1 MEKQW
6 LSIKEVAEEMNV
18 SYQAVYKRL
27 NTNFKPYVKKVKGR
41 LMLSAEI
48 IDKYRAVEVER
59 NINQVQSEVEN
70 KDIIDAL
77 NDHIKS
83 LKKELEE
90 KDEQI
95 KDLHGLLNQSLKNQ
109 SQSNFVL
116 AQKNQRAII
125 ESENEE
131 KSSNWLRKF
140 FLKSKKTST

>member
-48 IDKYRAVEVER
+48 IDKYKVEGVEK
-59 NINQVQSEVEN
+59 NINQVQYKVEN
-70 KDIIDAL
+70 KEIIDAL
-77 NDHIKS
+77 NEHIKS
-83 LKKELEE
+83 LKKELEG

-95 KDLHGLLNQSLKNQ
+95 KELHDLLTQSLKNQ

-116 AQKNQRAII
+116 AQQNQQAII
-125 ESENEE
+125 ESN
-131 KSSNWLRKF
+131 ND
-140 FLKSKKTST
+140 LKGISWYKRIFQKNK

>member
-48 IDKYRAVEVER
+48 LDKYKIVEVEK
-59 NINQVQSEVEN
+59 NINQVQSKVEN
-70 KDIIDAL
+70 KEIIDAL

-83 LKKELEE
+83 LKKELEGKE
-90 KDEQI
+90 EQI
-95 KDLHGLLNQSLKNQ
+95 KELHDLLSQSLKNQ

-116 AQKNQRAII
+116 AQQNQSLIQ
-125 ESENEE
+125 EEN
-131 KSSNWLRKF
+131 KYIPVPWYKQIFQSRK
-140 FLKSKKTST
+140 K

>member
-6 LSIKEVAEEMNV
+6 LSITEVAKEMNV

-48 IDKYRAVEVER
+48 LDEYKVIEVKENIKPVQYKVETQE
-59 NINQVQSEVEN
+59 
-70 KDIIDAL
+70 IIEAL

-83 LKKELEE
+83 LKKEVNE

-95 KDLHGLLNQSLKNQ
+95 KTLHNLLNQSLKNQ
-109 SQSNFVL
+109 SQSNFVS
-116 AQKNQRAII
+116 AQKNQMII
-125 ESENEE
+125 QEE
-131 KSSNWLRKF
+131 KENTNKNGHINQVLV
-140 FLKSKKTST
+140 

>member
-6 LSIKEVAEEMNV
+6 LSITEVAKEMNV

-48 IDKYRAVEVER
+48 LEEYKVVGVKK
-59 NINQVQSEVEN
+59 NVNPVQYKVEN
-70 KDIIDAL
+70 QEIIDAL

-83 LKKELEE
+83 LKKEVNE

-95 KDLHGLLNQSLKNQ
+95 KTLHNLLNQSLKNQ
-109 SQSNFVL
+109 SQTNFVL
-116 AQKNQRAII
+116 AQQNQQEII
-125 ESENEE
+125 ESENEF
-131 KSSNWLRKF
+131 KLIPWY
-140 FLKSKKTST
+140 KKIFIK

>member
-6 LSIKEVAEEMNV
+6 LSITEVAKEMNV

-48 IDKYRAVEVER
+48 LDEYKVIEVKE
-59 NINQVQSEVEN
+59 NVNQVQYKVEN
-70 KDIIDAL
+70 QEIIDAL

-83 LKKELEE
+83 LKKEVNE

-95 KDLHGLLNQSLKNQ
+95 KTLHNLLNQSLKNQ

-116 AQKNQRAII
+116 AQKNQQAIT
-125 ESENEE
+125 ESENREQSTPWY
-131 KSSNWLRKF
+131 KKI
-140 FLKSKKTST
+140 FLK

>member
-48 IDKYRAVEVER
+48 LDKYKVEGVEK
-59 NINQVQSEVEN
+59 NINQVQYKVEN
-70 KDIIDAL
+70 KEIIDAL
-77 NDHIKS
+77 NEHIKS
-83 LKKELEE
+83 LKKELEG

-95 KDLHGLLNQSLKNQ
+95 KELHDLLTQSLKNQ

-116 AQKNQRAII
+116 AQQNQQAII
-125 ESENEE
+125 ESN
-131 KSSNWLRKF
+131 ND
-140 FLKSKKTST
+140 LKDISWYKRIFQKNK

>member
-27 NTNFKPYVKKVKGR
+27 NSNFKPYVKKVKGR

-48 IDKYRAVEVER
+48 LDKYKVEGVEK
-59 NINQVQSEVEN
+59 NINQVQYKVEN
-70 KDIIDAL
+70 KEIIDAL
-77 NDHIKS
+77 NEHIKS
-83 LKKELEE
+83 LKKELEG

-95 KDLHGLLNQSLKNQ
+95 KELHDLLTQSLKNQ

-116 AQKNQRAII
+116 AQQNQQAII
-125 ESENEE
+125 ESN
-131 KSSNWLRKF
+131 ND
-140 FLKSKKTST
+140 LKDISWYKRIFQKNK

>member
-6 LSIKEVAEEMNV
+6 LSITEVAKEMNV

-48 IDKYRAVEVER
+48 LDEYRVIEVKE
-59 NINQVQSEVEN
+59 NINHVQYKVEN
-70 KDIIDAL
+70 QEIIDAL

-83 LKKELEE
+83 LKKELDE

-95 KDLHGLLNQSLKNQ
+95 KELHNLLNQSLKNQ

-116 AQKNQRAII
+116 AQQNQQTIK
-125 ESENEE
+125 ESENED
-131 KSSNWLRKF
+131 KSIHWLRRLF
-140 FLKSKKTST
+140 SK

>member
-1 MEKQW
+1 MQKQW
-6 LSIKEVAEEMNV
+6 LSITEVAKEMNV

-48 IDKYRAVEVER
+48 LDEQKVIEVKG
-59 NINQVQSEVEN
+59 NVNQVQYKVET
-70 KDIIDAL
+70 KEIIDTL

-83 LKKELEE
+83 LKKELDE

-95 KDLHGLLNQSLKNQ
+95 KTLHDLLNQSLKNQ

-116 AQKNQRAII
+116 AQQNHVLVKE
-125 ESENEE
+125 ESDY
-131 KSSNWLRKF
+131 KSVPWY
-140 FLKSKKTST
+140 KKIFQKR

>member
-48 IDKYRAVEVER
+48 LDKYKVEGVEK
-59 NINQVQSEVEN
+59 NINQVQYKVEN
-70 KDIIDAL
+70 KEIIDAL

-83 LKKELEE
+83 LKKELEG

-95 KDLHGLLNQSLKNQ
+95 KELHDLLTQSLKNQ

-116 AQKNQRAII
+116 AQQNQQAII
-125 ESENEE
+125 ESN
-131 KSSNWLRKF
+131 ND
-140 FLKSKKTST
+140 LKDISWYKRIFQKNK